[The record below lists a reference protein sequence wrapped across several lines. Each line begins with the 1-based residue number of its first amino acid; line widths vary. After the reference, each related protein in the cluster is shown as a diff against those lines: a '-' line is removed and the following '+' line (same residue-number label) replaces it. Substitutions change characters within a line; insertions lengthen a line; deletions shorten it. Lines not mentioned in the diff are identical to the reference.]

1 MGVATVRRLPISQHP
16 GPFRETVMV
25 IDAITNGTFGVE

>member
-16 GPFRETVMV
+16 GPLRETVMV
-25 IDAITNGTFGVE
+25 VDATTNGISGVE